1 MTLNASALDGAIAA
15 LEEAKGEVIAAETK
29 LESVLSEIRVAPRAE
44 KTAVSQAIE
53 SALLSLRS
61 ARGKVEEAE
70 KTLAKERETAT

>member
-1 MTLNASALDGAIAA
+1 M
-15 LEEAKGEVIAAETK
+15 IAAETK